1 MQLIIAILKKLG
13 SRFLNWKKTFKDF
26 KKIMMLFEWKI
37 FTLYTFCTDQ
47 LILSVIPV
55 YFNKPSEMAIHYD
68 EKNSIL

>member
-1 MQLIIAILKKLG
+1 MRLIIAIKKLG

-37 FTLYTFCTDQ
+37 FTFCTDQ